1 MAPRIDLNATA
12 YSFHSETSV
21 PLESG
26 KRRLENSLTR
36 GFDDKLS
43 QWENVFSPE
52 VIDQI
57 SQGFDQVVSDGLNK
71 VPNNVDVTV
80 KDQDV
85 RTSVSMV
92 MPLYTGGKSQVPSK

>member
-1 MAPRIDLNATA
+1 M
-12 YSFHSETSV
+12 
-21 PLESG
+21 
-26 KRRLENSLTR
+26 ENSLTR

-43 QWENVFSPE
+43 QWENVLSPE

-92 MPLYTGGKSQVPSK
+92 MPLYTGENLKCQANSDFAGSTLNN

>member
-1 MAPRIDLNATA
+1 
-12 YSFHSETSV
+12 
-21 PLESG
+21 
-26 KRRLENSLTR
+26 LENSLTR

-43 QWENVFSPE
+43 QWENVLSPE